1 MTNSPLAKI
10 TAITAAEICAN
21 VDLQKPARQLLRE
34 GMNPREFV
42 AALLDNKKYV
52 DAIDFLAHALPVR
65 EGIWWGCLCMQ
76 HAMGNDL
83 PAPDRAAATAAVL
96 WVIEPT
102 EETRAATKAP
112 AEAAGPAS
120 PAGALAAAANLA
132 SAEAIARAV
141 KLASIKTEAPK
152 ISKLQ
157 GSYVELAIEVA
168 EGRLI

>member
-1 MTNSPLAKI
+1 M
-10 TAITAAEICAN
+10 AITAAEICAN

-34 GMNPREFV
+34 GMNPQEFV
-42 AALLDNKKYV
+42 AALIDNKKYV

-65 EGIWWGCLCMQ
+65 EAIWWGCLCMQ
-76 HAMGNDL
+76 HAMGDDL
-83 PAPDRAAATAAVL
+83 PAPDRAAATAAVR

-102 EETRAATKAP
+102 EETRAAAKAP

-120 PAGALAAAANLA
+120 PAGALAAAANQTGESIGA

-157 GSYVELAIEVA
+157 KSYVDLAIEVA
-168 EGRLI
+168 QGRLI